1 MKKFLKPL
9 ALLMV
14 VLMVTLTACGD
25 SGSQSG
31 EASNGGGSAETAA
44 AENQSAGDVATDT
57 SVIIGQS
64 SEVANLNP
72 MIQPRTPDSNVQCMI
87 YSFLVM
93 PDENLN
99 YVGDLADSWD
109 ISDDGTVYT
118 FHLKEGVKWHDGE
131 DFNADDVVFTLTSLA
146 APTYNGGNDGR
157 VMSIVGAADYQ
168 AGNADSVSGIKRVD
182 DYTVELTLEAPN
194 AAFLSNMYTS
204 ILPEHILA
212 GEDPGTWGQDDFNR
226 NPIGTGKYK
235 FVEWKA
241 GQYIT
246 LERNEDYYGEKPSIK
261 NVTVQ
266 FGDDTTLIAALLN
279 GEIDVLYN
287 LAASEIEN
295 VEAMDGVSVYNY
307 EQMTVSYIGLNQLV
321 DSLSD
326 LRVRQALSYGLD
338 KQTLVDTI
346 YGDGNAYVCDDVFP
360 SNHWSHSE
368 NVTVYEY
375 NPEKAKELLEE
386 AGYTMNDSTGY
397 YEKDGQT
404 LHLTYDMTSSTDGKS
419 IAALIQQQWKEIG
432 VEMEVIEQDFATL
445 AYTKLLPG
453 EATEETT
460 AESFQCYTLG
470 FGVEA
475 DPEEYNEYFSTSTGA
490 GSWNF
495 IHYSNAEVDQLFK
508 DQLLMTDPDERAEC
522 FHKIAE
528 LISQDIPWI
537 PLYNKAGVAGLND
550 KVQNFVCDF
559 RGITFQIEK
568 WSIAE

>member
-1 MKKFLKPL
+1 MKKFNKSV
-9 ALLMV
+9 AWLLV
-14 VLMVTLTACGD
+14 VLMLALTACG
-25 SGSQSG
+25 
-31 EASNGGGSAETAA
+31 GGGDTGSGTQAAGGNDTAGGST
-44 AENQSAGDVATDT
+44 EGT

-87 YSFLVM
+87 FSFLVI
-93 PDENLN
+93 PDEELN
-99 YVGDLADSWD
+99 YVGDLADNWD
-109 ISDDGTVYT
+109 ISEDGTVYT

-146 APTYNGGNDGR
+146 HPNYNGGNDGR

-168 AGNADSVSGIKRVD
+168 AGTADSVSGIKKVD
-182 DYTVELTLEAPN
+182 DHTVEITLISPN

-212 GEDPGTWGQDDFNR
+212 GEDPGTWGQNDFNR
-226 NPIGTGKYK
+226 APVGTGKYK

-241 GQYIT
+241 GQYIS
-246 LERNEDYYGEKPSIK
+246 LVRNEDYYGQKPSIQ

-266 FGDDTTLIAALLN
+266 FGADTTLVAALLN

-287 LAASEIEN
+287 LAASEVEN
-295 VEAMDGVSVYNY
+295 VEAMDGVSAYNY
-307 EQMTVSYIGLNQLV
+307 EQMTVTYIGLNQLV
-321 DSLSD
+321 ESLSD
-326 LRVRQALSYGLD
+326 VRVRQALSYGID
-338 KQTLVDTI
+338 KEALIGTV
-346 YGDGNAYVCDDVFP
+346 YGEGKAYICDDVFP

-368 NVTVYEY
+368 NVTKYEY
-375 NPEKAKELLEE
+375 NPEKAKSLLEE
-386 AGYTMNDSTGY
+386 AGYTMNASTGI
-397 YEKDGQT
+397 YEKDGVP
-404 LHLTYDMTSSTDGKS
+404 LHLTYDMSTSTDGRS

-432 VEMEVIEQDFATL
+432 VDMEVIEQDFAVL
-445 AYTKLLPG
+445 AYEKLLPG
-453 EATEETT
+453 EASEETT

-495 IHYSNAEVDQLFK
+495 IHYSNPQVDALFK
-508 DQLLMTDPDERAEC
+508 EQLLLSDPAERAEC
-522 FHKIAE
+522 FHQIAD

-537 PLYNKAGVAGLND
+537 PLYNRAGIAGLSD
-550 KVQNFVCDF
+550 RVQNFVCDY

-568 WSIAE
+568 WTVAE